1 MTNFR
6 PKDETEL
13 AAIIGDAFA
22 REEPLE
28 LVAGGSK
35 RGLGRPLQLPHTLDL
50 SGFSGIRNYEPE
62 ELVLTAGASTPMAE
76 IEAALAEKRQMLA
89 FEPGDWRKLLGSE
102 AARPTLGGA
111 IAANLSG
118 PRRIRQGAARDHFL
132 GFHGVSGR
140 GEAFKAGGRVVKN
153 VTGYDLPKLM
163 AGSFGTLAALTEV
176 TLKVL
181 PCPEATRT
189 LAILGLDDE
198 AARRAM
204 SVALKSSHEVSGAA
218 HLPAGASAAGPRT
231 LLRLEG
237 PAPSVA
243 ARAAALRQELAEFGA
258 IERLDDAASH
268 ELWRSVRDVLPV
280 AAPGAAVWR
289 VSVAPTEGPALA
301 ARVAMAHETRH
312 FFDWGGG
319 LVWLA
324 VTGADDGG
332 AETIRGAFARAG
344 GHATLI
350 RAPDALRTAVPPF
363 EPQAAPLAAL
373 SGRVKTQ
380 FDPRRILN
388 RGRMYRDV

>member
-1 MTNFR
+1 
-6 PKDETEL
+6 
-13 AAIIGDAFA
+13 
-22 REEPLE
+22 
-28 LVAGGSK
+28 
-35 RGLGRPLQLPHTLDL
+35 
-50 SGFSGIRNYEPE
+50 
-62 ELVLTAGASTPMAE
+62 
-76 IEAALAEKRQMLA
+76 
-89 FEPGDWRKLLGSE
+89 
-102 AARPTLGGA
+102 
-111 IAANLSG
+111 
-118 PRRIRQGAARDHFL
+118 
-132 GFHGVSGR
+132 
-140 GEAFKAGGRVVKN
+140 
-153 VTGYDLPKLM
+153 
-163 AGSFGTLAALTEV
+163 
-176 TLKVL
+176 
-181 PCPEATRT
+181 
-189 LAILGLDDE
+189 
-198 AARRAM
+198 
-204 SVALKSSHEVSGAA
+204 VALKSSHEVSGAA

-258 IERLDDAASH
+258 IELLDDAASH

-301 ARVAMAHETRH
+301 ARVAKAHETRH

-332 AETIRGAFARAG
+332 AGTIRGALAG

-350 RAPDALRTAVPPF
+350 RAPGALRAAVPPF
-363 EPQAAPLAAL
+363 EPQPEALAAL
-373 SGRVKTQ
+373 SARVKTQ